1 MTTLDASPKSIRNTQ
16 WIKAIENSKETSMPI
31 TRQTIAEKLAAYL
44 HHELTLAQ
52 LVDWAET
59 ALMDDELEGNQTEQ
73 LAAVLAR
80 LGVADV
86 RAFGLTWEDC
96 EDTLHQLG
104 YAARVEVAAA

>member
-1 MTTLDASPKSIRNTQ
+1 
-16 WIKAIENSKETSMPI
+16 MPI
-31 TRQTIAEKLAAYL
+31 TKQRVAEKLIAHL
-44 HHELTLAQ
+44 HHDLTLAQ

-59 ALMDDELEGNQTEQ
+59 ALMDEELDETDTEQ

-96 EDTLHQLG
+96 EETLHQLG
-104 YAARVEVAAA
+104 YAVRIEVAAAI